1 MKNLVI
7 LDGNN
12 MIFSWKELR
21 SSLNKKNIHLARKR
35 LASRMSGYFKKY
47 KNLNYL
53 LFFDGND
60 SPGRY
65 SLKKDSNIIFSGMK
79 STADEK
85 IIQFFKKVKNDFNNI
100 IVISA
105 DKRLYSKIETFG
117 GIAINSRDFI
127 RKIKSKIEF
136 SLRPAIDLFK
146 DIYVQENPNK
156 RDIKQQL
163 LNLL

>member
-35 LASRMSGYFKKY
+35 LARRMSGYFKRY
-47 KNLNYL
+47 KNLHYL
-53 LFFDGND
+53 MFFDGDD
-60 SPGRY
+60 STGRY
-65 SLKKDSNIIFSGMK
+65 SLEKDSNIIFSGMK

-85 IIQFFKKVKNDFNNI
+85 IIQYFEEAKNNFNNI

-105 DKRLYSKIETFG
+105 DKRLYSKIEAFG
-117 GIAINSRDFI
+117 GIAITSRAFI

-136 SLRPAIDLFK
+136 SSGPPTDLFK
-146 DIYVQENPNK
+146 NIYLQKNPNK
-156 RDIKQQL
+156 RELKQKL

>member
-1 MKNLVI
+1 MKNLII

-12 MIFSWKELR
+12 MIFSWKEFR
-21 SSLNKKNIHLARKR
+21 NSLNSKNIHQARKR

-53 LFFDGND
+53 MVFDGKD
-60 SPGRY
+60 TPGRY
-65 SLKKDSNIIFSGMK
+65 SLEKDSNIIFSGMK

-85 IIQFFKKVKNDFNNI
+85 IIQFFKEAKNNFNNI

-105 DKRLYSKIETFG
+105 DKRLYSKIERFG
-117 GIAINSRDFI
+117 GIVINSRDFI
-127 RKIKSKIEF
+127 KKIKLKIEF
-136 SLRPAIDLFK
+136 SHEPPIDLFEN
-146 DIYVQENPNK
+146 IYLQQKPNK
-156 RDIKQQL
+156 RELKQKL